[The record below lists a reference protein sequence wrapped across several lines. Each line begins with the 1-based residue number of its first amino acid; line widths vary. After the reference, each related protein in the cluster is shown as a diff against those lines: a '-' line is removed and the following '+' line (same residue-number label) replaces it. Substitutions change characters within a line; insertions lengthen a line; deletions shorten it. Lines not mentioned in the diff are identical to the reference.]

1 MTRLFQPTLQN
12 NQHKI
17 FYYDSPFG
25 LLRICCVNQAITQLT
40 FIDRDIVSIESD
52 VQINGF
58 QKGVKEELESYFIGD
73 IKNFTIPKIVSGSAF
88 RLSVWEAV
96 NQIPFGETRTYKEIA
111 QQIGRVNSTRAV
123 ANAIANNPVL
133 LLTPCHRVIG
143 SDGSMTGY
151 VAGTSIK
158 QQLLAFERKNSCP
171 ESI

>member
-1 MTRLFQPTLQN
+1 MTRHYQQTLQD
-12 NQHKI
+12 NQQKI

-25 LLRICCVNQAITQLT
+25 RLRICNIYNAVTRLM
-40 FIDRDIVSIESD
+40 FVDRDMVGTETN
-52 VQINGF
+52 VQLNSF
-58 QKGVKEELESYFIGD
+58 QKGVKEELEGYFNGD
-73 IKNFTIPKIVSGSAF
+73 IKNFTILKIVSGSAF

-96 NQIPFGETRTYKEIA
+96 NQIPFGETRSYKKIA
-111 QQIGRVNSTRAV
+111 KQIGRLNSIRAV

-158 QQLLAFERKNSCP
+158 KQLLAFEEKNS
-171 ESI
+171 